1 MSNNRYGEFQDE
13 EFANKNI
20 SLGGPSNQQ
29 QQVENKKPKFLQE
42 AMDYKDVIVINTA
55 SEGNAAQKTQTSL
68 MISTNTHLR

>member
-29 QQVENKKPKFLQE
+29 QQVENKKPKFLQK
-42 AMDYKDVIVINTA
+42 AMENKDVIVINMA
-55 SEGNAAQKTQTSL
+55 SGGNATEKTQTSL
-68 MISTNTHLR
+68 MISINTHLR